1 MKILNEKLGVAYSTT
16 GSKVLDLFAIIGSV
30 SREPTILAMNE
41 VCAKMIDAFEEDPI
55 KTAVVLFWLRD
66 ARNGVGHR
74 ELFRILFTTYLTLLN
89 KRSEVHPTSVSNLT
103 GMVLSLPVYGRFDDL
118 IYVMRNL
125 DGDTVM
131 REIVN
136 NSIDFLAITLNSVI
150 TDTEPDFSSF
160 TSDSRFNNLVQMY
173 IDYRPLLGK
182 WLPSIN
188 TSSKKTVDLAK
199 WLVNKLRKSKYLPDN
214 FNGKMY
220 RKLCSKLRKQADIVE
235 HHITTRHYS
244 DIKYSAVPS
253 LAHMKYINA
262 FKDNDGERYDQYL
275 ADVRNGNAK
284 INTATLNIV
293 DLVKKTALEDN
304 EDCEILWENL
314 PKIPCNSL
322 VCMDGSGS
330 MYQGSGRIT
339 PIDVA
344 TALTIYCAE
353 HNTAFKNQFITFGS
367 DVQFVTINATTLKG
381 KIDLVRAHDDCG
393 TTNFTAV
400 FEELLTQAKMYNL
413 SPDQMIKS
421 IIVVSDMQF
430 DSAFDDVDTDGPSV
444 WENIVDMYEK
454 AGYTPPKMIFW
465 NVSSE
470 PALPICLDNMNT
482 TITSGWSQN
491 TLKYI
496 MEDKEISPMSV
507 LNEVLASPN
516 YSDVYNWFN

>member
-1 MKILNEKLGVAYSTT
+1 MKILNDKLGVSYSTT
-16 GSKVLDLFAIIGSV
+16 GSKVLDLFASIGSV
-30 SREPTILAMNE
+30 SREPTIPTINE
-41 VCAKMIDAFEEDPI
+41 VCARMINAFEEDPI

-74 ELFRILFTTYLTLLN
+74 ELFRVLFATYLTLLT

-103 GMVLSLPVYGRFDDL
+103 GLILSLPMYGRFDDL
-118 IYVMRNL
+118 IYVMKHLSN
-125 DGDTVM
+125 DTAM

-136 NSIDFLAITLNSVI
+136 NSIDFLAITLSSAI

-160 TSDSRFNNLVQMY
+160 TSDTRFDNLIQLY
-173 IDYRPLLGK
+173 TEYRPLLGK
-182 WLPSIN
+182 WLPSVN
-188 TSSKKTVDLAK
+188 TSSKMTVSLAK

-214 FNGKMY
+214 FNDKMY

-235 HHITTRHYS
+235 HYVTTKNYS

-253 LAHMKYINA
+253 LAHMKYRRS
-262 FKDNDGERYDQYL
+262 FWSYDGERYGQYL
-275 ADVRNGNAK
+275 TDVKNGNAK

-293 DLVKKTALEDN
+293 DLVKKAADG

-314 PKIPCNSL
+314 PKIPCKSL

-330 MYQGSGRIT
+330 MYCGSGRIT

-353 HNTAFKNQFITFGS
+353 NNTAFKNQFITFGS
-367 DVQFVTINATTLKG
+367 HVQFVTIEATSLKG
-381 KIDLVRAHDDCG
+381 KIDFVREHDDCG

-400 FEELLTQAKMYNL
+400 FEELLTQAKMYHL

-430 DSAFDDVDTDGPSV
+430 DSAFDNVDTDGPTV

-465 NVSSE
+465 NVSIES
-470 PALPICLDNMNT
+470 ALPICLDNMNT

-507 LNEVLASPN
+507 LNEVLQSPN
-516 YSDVYNWFN
+516 YSDVYKWFN